1 MLDATNDA
9 GRSDGTPDAARAVAG
24 PLDAANDTWRS
35 DGAPDVARTFAE
47 PLDAANDTGRSDGAP
62 DAARAVT
69 GLLDAAA
76 SDTGAGPLGD
86 VDNAPQLRDVLLFC
100 SEIKNVS
107 SS

>member
-9 GRSDGTPDAARAVAG
+9 GRSDGAPDAARTVTG
-24 PLDAANDTWRS
+24 PLDAANDAERS
-35 DGAPDVARTFAE
+35 
-47 PLDAANDTGRSDGAP
+47 NGAP

-76 SDTGAGPLGD
+76 SDTGAGPLRG
-86 VDNAPQLRDVLLFC
+86 VDDAPQLRDVLLFC